1 MRRVAMQSDAGSRR
15 ARLNASIHLSLLL
28 LWYDME
34 TRRKQIMVHGGNC
47 IRLRYGCVYL
57 KRVTEI
63 IYTFYWGDRDNGD
76 FALHRQIPTEKGR
89 SSVYQT
95 LDVSP
100 RENKK

>member
-47 IRLRYGCVYL
+47 IRLRYGCVYVL
-57 KRVTEI
+57 LGGWVRCLEREVESMDV
-63 IYTFYWGDRDNGD
+63 FYWVDRY
-76 FALHRQIPTEKGR
+76 LGR
-89 SSVYQT
+89 VVEIMYIVYCVDT
-95 LDVSP
+95 
-100 RENKK
+100 

>member
-1 MRRVAMQSDAGSRR
+1 MEIISTFYRVDR
-15 ARLNASIHLSLLL
+15 
-28 LWYDME
+28 E
-34 TRRKQIMVHGGNC
+34 TMSTFHCIDRYILRKSNRNYIYIYIFYYIN
-47 IRLRYGCVYL
+47 RYL
-57 KRVTEI
+57 KRGIEI